1 VALGRRSGFIEKNP
15 DIYKKIIELR
25 PNGPLEISYMRG
37 AAGRVVPCRYDF
49 ILADKSF
56 EVKKVEYLYQES
68 VASGSDH
75 SLVRTT
81 FF

>member
-1 VALGRRSGFIEKNP
+1 
-15 DIYKKIIELR
+15 
-25 PNGPLEISYMRG
+25 MRG

-56 EVKKVEYLYQES
+56 DVEKVEYLYQES

-81 FF
+81 FL